1 MVEAFPNSRSIQH
14 SGDSHWFSPTFINT
28 VKLRFVT
35 TASVLLRLLCCCDL
49 TRKGFRERFVE
60 APHPQTW
67 LHANG
72 RVNVLWAVF
81 WRTDVVADQ
90 SHSSLRKRNSDPKS
104 RRRSGVENGYSHRWV
119 LICSVWPWLQRGA
132 SESWGSFSS
141 SVQPRPPRSGNR
153 IR

>member
-1 MVEAFPNSRSIQH
+1 MVEAFPISRSIQH

-72 RVNVLWAVF
+72 RVNVLWAFFGVLM
-81 WRTDVVADQ
+81 WWQIKATRRCGNAILILKAVA
-90 SHSSLRKRNSDPKS
+90 
-104 RRRSGVENGYSHRWV
+104 
-119 LICSVWPWLQRGA
+119 A
-132 SESWGSFSS
+132 AESKMGT
-141 SVQPRPPRSGNR
+141 VIVGC
-153 IR
+153 